1 MKIISVGDMIN
12 EGIKKSKSLREAF
25 VKAYWEDIVGNLDKK
40 SEVIKIKDQKL
51 FVKVEGSANLHFMT
65 LKKGIYLKNIEN
77 LLNGEYIREI
87 IYKLGKINL
96 NNKILN
102 KVEKSKGCSRLY
114 EIDIVDFSSHSLE
127 ERIERLSRVSKERET
142 FLLKNGYK
150 KCIQC
155 GNLFLGKNLRCP
167 KCRGIKDR
175 TVVNKY

>member
-12 EGIKKSKSLREAF
+12 DGIKKSKSLREAF
-25 VKAYWEDIVGNLDKK
+25 VKAYWKDIVGNLDKK

-65 LKKGIYLKNIEN
+65 MKKGIYLKNIEK
-77 LLNGEYIREI
+77 LLNGKYIQEI
-87 IYKLGKINL
+87 VYKLGKINL

-102 KVEKSKGCSRLY
+102 EVEKPKGCFKID
-114 EIDIVDFSSHSLE
+114 EIDSVDFSDYSLE
-127 ERIERLSRVSKERET
+127 ERIERLSIVSKEREL
-142 FLLKNGYK
+142 FLLENGYK
-150 KCIQC
+150 KCVQC